1 MAKGKSLCIEWWEKQ
16 MYTFTK
22 NIFIRDE
29 AQHMRGGGGLKCLNI
44 KFCKF
49 LVYSFDLSSIVPGD
63 ENNFL
68 QDSLGGV

>member
-29 AQHMRGGGGLKCLNI
+29 AQHMRGGGGAQVLEHQ
-44 KFCKF
+44 
-49 LVYSFDLSSIVPGD
+49 V
-63 ENNFL
+63 L
-68 QDSLGGV
+68 QVFGLFF